1 MPCSLGTLDIYIAWW
16 WQEAMSRVSR
26 LCNNGYSWMPTSLL
40 WNSRILWRFKYEGQA
55 GNSFTFGWE
64 TSPEW
69 GYGRRKECKADAS
82 RPSIIKPFVLL
93 YFFMV
98 LFSIFT
104 FSWSGSSSL
113 TWNQRTLLVG
123 RTNCYHCNSHSV
135 WPSQVLSCICVDHS
149 SNSSSF
155 MVFENFQVCILYI
168 PYIQVVDGFNFGS
181 WDDACLAST

>member
-1 MPCSLGTLDIYIAWW
+1 
-16 WQEAMSRVSR
+16 MSRVSR

-40 WNSRILWRFKYEGQA
+40 WNSKILWRFKYEGRA
-55 GNSFTFGWE
+55 GNTLTFGWE

-69 GYGRRKECKADAS
+69 GYGRRKECKDDAS
-82 RPSIIKPFVLL
+82 RPSISKPFVLL

-123 RTNCYHCNSHSV
+123 KTNCSHCNFS
-135 WPSQVLSCICVDHS
+135 SQVIHKL
-149 SNSSSF
+149 
-155 MVFENFQVCILYI
+155 VFGFLKVSVYRLKLYI
-168 PYIQVVDGFNFGS
+168 YLTPITRFWGGQGLGQETVS
-181 WDDACLAST
+181 